1 MSQPVVLRPQA
12 EAEFE
17 EAQGWYE
24 ERTRGLGQEFVTCVQ
39 ATIEVVRRNPEQ
51 FQQVDGDVRRA
62 LVRRFP
68 YAILYLADPE
78 TVAIIAVFH
87 SSRDPADW
95 RTRVR

>member
-1 MSQPVVLRPQA
+1 MSPPVVFRSQA
-12 EAEFE
+12 EEELE

-39 ATIEVVRRNPEQ
+39 AAIEAIRRNPEQ
-51 FQQVDGDVRRA
+51 FQRVDGEVRRA

-78 TVAIIAVFH
+78 AIAIIAVFH
-87 SSRDPADW
+87 SSRAPADW
-95 RTRVR
+95 QRRAR

>member
-1 MSQPVVLRPQA
+1 MSLPVVFRPQA

-39 ATIEVVRRNPEQ
+39 ASIEIIRRNPSQ
-51 FQQVDGDVRRA
+51 FQRVDGEVRRA

-78 TVAIIAVFH
+78 SVAIIAVFH
-87 SSRDPADW
+87 ISRDPAEW

>member
-1 MSQPVVLRPQA
+1 MSLPVVFRPQA

-17 EAQGWYE
+17 QAQSWYE

-39 ATIEVVRRNPEQ
+39 ATIEAVRRNPDQ
-51 FQQVDGDVRRA
+51 FQRVDGDARRA

-78 TVAIIAVFH
+78 SVAIVAVFH
-87 SSRDPADW
+87 TSRDPAVW

>member
-1 MSQPVVLRPQA
+1 MSLPVVFRPQA

-17 EAQGWYE
+17 GAQSWYE

-39 ATIEVVRRNPEQ
+39 ATIEAVRRKPDQ
-51 FQQVDGDVRRA
+51 FQRVDGDVRRA

-78 TVAIIAVFH
+78 CVAIIAVFH
-87 SSRDPADW
+87 TSRDPAVW
-95 RTRVR
+95 RERVR

>member
-1 MSQPVVLRPQA
+1 MSLPVVFRPQA

-39 ATIEVVRRNPEQ
+39 ATIEVIRRNPDQ
-51 FQQVDGDVRRA
+51 LQRVDREVRRA

-78 TVAIIAVFH
+78 STTIIAVFH
-87 SSRDPADW
+87 TSRDPATW